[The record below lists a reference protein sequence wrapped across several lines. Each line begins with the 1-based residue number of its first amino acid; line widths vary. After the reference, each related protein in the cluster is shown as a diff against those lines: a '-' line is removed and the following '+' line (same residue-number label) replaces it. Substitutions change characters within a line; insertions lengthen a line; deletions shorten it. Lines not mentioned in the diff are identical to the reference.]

1 MKKILTYI
9 LSLLVFTG
17 CIEEDSFDNN
27 AIGNFDALWSI
38 IDQRYCFFDYAEKE
52 YGLNWDAVYNKY
64 RPMISEET
72 TDEELFDILGNTL
85 AELRDGHVNL
95 ASIYGTTYYRDWSTT
110 HPINFSDSI
119 QRNYLGRDFRSNNG
133 IKFQT
138 LLPDS
143 IGYMYVSSFSNSLG
157 SGNISHILAKM
168 SRCPGLII
176 DIRGNG
182 GGMITSAETLA
193 SHFTDKETLVGY
205 MLHKTGIGHDDFS
218 QPEEMRLKPAKGAIW
233 LRPTVVLTNRGVFSA
248 ANYFVMMMKA
258 LPSPYIAILGDKT
271 GGGSGMPLNSTLPNG
286 WHLRYSACPMLDT
299 EGKHTEFG
307 IDPDIRVDITSEDW
321 DKGRDTMIEAARQYI
336 KLIYQ
341 NLENS
346 EKEEAETIKI

>member
-1 MKKILTYI
+1 MKKILTYT
-9 LSLLVFTG
+9 LLLLTLTG
-17 CIEEDSFDNN
+17 CIKEDSFDNDP
-27 AIGNFDALWSI
+27 IGNFDALWSI
-38 IDQRYCFFDYAEKE
+38 IDQHYCFFDYAEKE
-52 YGLNWDAVYNKY
+52 YGLDWDAAYDNY
-64 RPMISEET
+64 RPMVSEET
-72 TDEELFDILGNTL
+72 TNEELFDILGNLL

-95 ASIYGTTYYRDWSTT
+95 SSAYGTTYYWDWSITR
-110 HPINFSDSI
+110 PINFSDSI
-119 QRNYLGRDFRSNNG
+119 QRNYLGTDFRYNNG

-168 SRCPGLII
+168 GRCPGLII

-193 SHFTDKETLVGY
+193 SHFTDREASVGY
-205 MLHKTGIGHDDFS
+205 MLHKTGIGHNDFS
-218 QPEEMRLKPAKGAIW
+218 QPEEMKLKPAKGAIW
-233 LRPTVVLTNRGVFSA
+233 LRPTVVLTNGGVYSA
-248 ANYFVMMMKA
+248 ANNFVMMMQA
-258 LPSPYIAILGDKT
+258 LPNPYIAILGDKT

-286 WHLRYSACPMLDT
+286 WRLRYSACPMLDVN
-299 EGKHTEFG
+299 GNHTEFG
-307 IDPDIRVDITSEDW
+307 IEPDIRVDLTSEDW

-336 KLIYQ
+336 KFIYQ

-346 EKEEAETIKI
+346 EKEEGETIKF